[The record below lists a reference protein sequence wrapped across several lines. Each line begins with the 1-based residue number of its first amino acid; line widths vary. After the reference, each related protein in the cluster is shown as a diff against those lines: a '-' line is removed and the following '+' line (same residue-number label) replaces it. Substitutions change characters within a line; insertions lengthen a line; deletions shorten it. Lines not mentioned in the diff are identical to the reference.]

1 MVGPVKKT
9 YLATLG
15 RKERSLLLGKR
26 WTVRTSHRHT
36 ERGRTEIMKEG
47 TLKLSIDKVQVIFP
61 SESMV

>member
-26 WTVRTSHRHT
+26 WTRETSYWHPEVGQASGKRTL
-36 ERGRTEIMKEG
+36 E
-47 TLKLSIDKVQVIFP
+47 LSLDKVQVIFP
-61 SESMV
+61 SESRV